1 MRRWVDR
8 VRREVLPNGLTLLVH
23 PAPLPAAA
31 VVVHVRAGFFDEP
44 DELSG
49 VSHVLEHLVFK
60 GSPRFGPGDL
70 ARTVKAAGGY
80 LNAFTSYAATQYHAV
95 LPPEGLAPGV
105 EALADAVRAPRVD
118 PEELRRELGVIVEE
132 AKRKRDTPAA
142 MAQETLHTL
151 LFDVHRVRRWR
162 IGEEAA
168 IAGFTREA
176 VAGYHRDRYVP
187 SRTIV
192 AVAGGVDAE
201 AALDLLRA
209 SWADWSPV
217 ASPPPAGP
225 EEPPRRGQ
233 RARTLRGD
241 VQAAELRAGWRAVP
255 PLHPDAPALDLLA
268 GILGGG
274 RGSRLAVALRE
285 PGLATGVGASLLA
298 PAEVGLFSLN
308 ATLDARHLDAALD
321 AMARETAELASAGPS
336 PDDLERARALLLA
349 GRARMLEAAEGQA
362 SALATAE
369 SLRGVALLD
378 EEEARLRGLTAG
390 EIRAAAARWLDP
402 GSVAALA
409 LVPHE
414 FGGELDEARL
424 AAAFGAESAP

>member
-1 MRRWVDR
+1 MPRWTER
-8 VRREVLPNGLTLLVH
+8 VRRERLPSGLTLLVH

-44 DELSG
+44 DELAG
-49 VSHVLEHLVFK
+49 ISHVLEHLVFK

-95 LPPEGLAPGV
+95 LPPEGLAQGV

-118 PEELRRELGVIVEE
+118 PDELRRELGVIVEE
-132 AKRKRDTPAA
+132 VKRKRDTPGA
-142 MAQETLHTL
+142 MAQESLHAL

-168 IAGFTREA
+168 VAGFTREE

-187 SRTIV
+187 DRTVV
-192 AVAGGVDAE
+192 AVAGGVEPA
-201 AALDLLRA
+201 AALELLRA
-209 SWADWSPV
+209 SWADWAPT
-217 ASPPPAGP
+217 APTPPAGP
-225 EEPPRRGQ
+225 AEPPRRGR

-268 GILGGG
+268 TILGGG
-274 RGSRLAVALRE
+274 RGSRLAIALRE
-285 PGLATGVGASLLA
+285 SGLATNVGASLLA
-298 PAEVGLFSLN
+298 PAEIGVFTLG
-308 ATLDARHLDAALD
+308 ATLDPRHLDAALE
-321 AMARETAELASAGPS
+321 AMARETAELAAGGPS
-336 PDDLERARALLLA
+336 HDDLERGRAMLLA
-349 GRARMLEAAEGQA
+349 GRARTLEAAEGKA

-369 SLRGVALLD
+369 ALRDVALMD
-378 EEEARLRGLTAG
+378 EEEARLRSLTAD
-390 EIRAAAARWLDP
+390 EVRAAAARWLDP

-409 LVPHE
+409 FVPHGFE
-414 FGGELDEARL
+414 GELDDARL
-424 AAAFGAESAP
+424 GAAFGAGGGA

>member
-1 MRRWVDR
+1 VRRWAER
-8 VRREVLPNGLTLLVH
+8 VRRERLPNGLTLLVH
-23 PAPLPAAA
+23 PAPLPAVA

-44 DELSG
+44 DEVAG
-49 VSHVLEHLVFK
+49 ISHVLEHLVFK

-95 LPPEGLAPGV
+95 LPPEGLAAGA
-105 EALADAVRAPRVD
+105 EALADAVRAPSVD
-118 PEELRRELGVIVEE
+118 PDELRRELGVIVEE
-132 AKRKRDTPAA
+132 AKRKRDTPGA
-142 MAQETLHTL
+142 MAQETLHAL

-168 IAGFTREA
+168 IAAFTRGE

-187 SRTIV
+187 ARTIV
-192 AVAGGVDAE
+192 AVAGAVEAE

-209 SWADWSPV
+209 TWADW
-217 ASPPPAGP
+217 AAAADPPPPGP
-225 EEPPRRGQ
+225 EEPPRRGR

-268 GILGGG
+268 ATLGAG
-274 RGSRLAVALRE
+274 RGSRLAMALRE

-298 PAEVGLFSLN
+298 PAEIGLFTLG
-308 ATLDARHLDAALD
+308 ATLDPRHLDAALE
-321 AMARETAELASAGPS
+321 AMARETAELAAEGPS
-336 PDDLERARALLLA
+336 TDDLERARALLLA
-349 GRARMLEAAEGQA
+349 GRARTLESAEGQA

-369 SLRGVALLD
+369 ALRDVALLD
-378 EEEARLRGLTAG
+378 EEEARLRGLTGA
-390 EIRAAAARWLDP
+390 EVQAAAARWLEP

-409 LVPHE
+409 LLPHGFE
-414 FGGELDEARL
+414 GELDEARL
-424 AAAFGAESAP
+424 AAAFGAEGGR